1 MSLVSLHPR
10 TAEEWAARLGAPD
23 FSSEERAAFERWL
36 AADATHR
43 SEYERVREL
52 EAFPR
57 VFEASP
63 AYVADLLAEVEPGG
77 RRPVARSADT
87 RTRSRWFIPTSI
99 AAGCATL
106 ALAFVLAPRFID
118 SDLQR
123 VATRH
128 GEQRSLTLPDGSVVQ
143 LNTDTQIAYRVDNN
157 ERHVDLRSG
166 EVFFDVA
173 KDEAR
178 RFVVRTPTAEIQ
190 VVGTQFSVR
199 TRPNDVEVIVKEG
212 KVNVVRAESGLSPE
226 RLISPSLKVALVPGD
241 RLRLAADSRPAQ
253 VAAVDVGRATAW
265 RSGILDIDAMSL
277 EDVVAEVNRYVSAP
291 FVIED
296 DSIRRLQFS
305 GRFRLGDSEAIRFML
320 RERLG
325 IESEVRGEAIA
336 LRAAKS

>member
-1 MSLVSLHPR
+1 MSLVSLRSNPA

-23 FSSEERAAFERWL
+23 FSNEERAAFERWL
-36 AADATHR
+36 AADASHR
-43 SEYERVREL
+43 SEYERVKEL

-63 AYVADLLAEVEPGG
+63 AYVADLLAEVEPD
-77 RRPVARSADT
+77 RVP
-87 RTRSRWFIPTSI
+87 RTWLIPASI
-99 AAGCATL
+99 AAGCAML
-106 ALAFVLAPRFID
+106 ALALVLAPRLID

-166 EVFFDVA
+166 EAFFDVA

-212 KVNVVRAESGLSPE
+212 KVNVVRAGSTLSPA
-226 RLISPSLKVALVPGD
+226 RLLSPSSNARVELAPGN
-241 RLRLAADSRPAQ
+241 RLRLAADSKPAQ
-253 VAAVDVGRATAW
+253 IAAVDASRATAW

-277 EDVVAEVNRYVSAP
+277 EEVVAEVNRYVPAP

-325 IESEVRGEAIA
+325 IESEPRNDTIA
-336 LRAAKS
+336 LRAAKP